1 MLASMPR
8 RREARQWAR
17 ANGGRAGLRS
27 MEDFQ
32 DTASEL
38 ALLRRRMYH
47 SAADARALNDER
59 ELLAVL
65 VARRREFAGQVV

>member
-1 MLASMPR
+1 
-8 RREARQWAR
+8 
-17 ANGGRAGLRS
+17 

-38 ALLRRRMYH
+38 ALLRRRMHYA
-47 SAADARALNDER
+47 AADEHALAQER

-65 VARRREFAGQVV
+65 VARRREFAGQVL